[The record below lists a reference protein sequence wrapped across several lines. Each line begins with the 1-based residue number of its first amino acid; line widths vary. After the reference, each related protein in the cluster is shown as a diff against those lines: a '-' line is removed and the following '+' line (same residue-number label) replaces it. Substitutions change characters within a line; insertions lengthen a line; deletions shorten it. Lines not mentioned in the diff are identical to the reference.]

1 VEDFLRI
8 LTEPKSSLTKQYSAL
23 LETEGVRLEFA
34 PEALREMA
42 EFAFRVNETTENIG
56 ARRLHTIM
64 ERVLE
69 DVSFLAPDV
78 ARRPA
83 DEAQATLMSES
94 ITKEASAPLP
104 YSERMTK
111 TGPEKVFLITDAYVK
126 QMVAS
131 IVRDSDLSRYI
142 L

>member
-1 VEDFLRI
+1 
-8 LTEPKSSLTKQYSAL
+8 
-23 LETEGVRLEFA
+23 
-34 PEALREMA
+34 
-42 EFAFRVNETTENIG
+42 
-56 ARRLHTIM
+56 M

-78 ARRPA
+78 ARRA
-83 DEAQATLMSES
+83 GDEAQTAAISET
-94 ITKEASAPLP
+94 IRKEASVPLP

-111 TGPEKVFLITDAYVK
+111 SGPEKVFLISDEYVK

-131 IVRDSDLSRYI
+131 IVRDNDLSRYI